1 MCFIW
6 TRAENGD
13 VGFPAYRHGS
23 DIQGLWGVHLAE
35 LPEGFSP
42 ASPTYT
48 LLVLPLPILD
58 QTPTNCTKKEETV
71 GINSVSEKL
80 QHLLNLCYS
89 LLIMYFFNK
98 VGENV
103 LVFIVSQRWRDA
115 LNICRTQRSWVLDSD
130 WSITNIQPC
139 LILKRAPLLD
149 CSHTAMWI
157 LGREHVERLL
167 GGGGGGGEN
176 RQQVLMAM
184 MAGAESAP
192 DHLC

>member
-1 MCFIW
+1 MCGLCCWYPAAGHWRRTLEGWLPHLQCLACSPEWEPHPGQAGGTPPPESNNMETWKNKTSPHKLLWLCHKKKLSCIVVVLMCFIW
-6 TRAENGD
+6 TRVEYGD
-13 VGFPAYRHGS
+13 VGVPAYRHGS

-58 QTPTNCTKKEETV
+58 QTPTNCTKKEEMV

-98 VGENV
+98 VGKMCWFS
-103 LVFIVSQRWRDA
+103 LSLR
-115 LNICRTQRSWVLDSD
+115 
-130 WSITNIQPC
+130 
-139 LILKRAPLLD
+139 
-149 CSHTAMWI
+149 
-157 LGREHVERLL
+157 
-167 GGGGGGGEN
+167 GGGM
-176 RQQVLMAM
+176 L
-184 MAGAESAP
+184 
-192 DHLC
+192 